1 MKRFFAYVC
10 LEFFKN
16 RPTKLACVNPAIIE
30 LFNDRDLLQAN
41 EKNSSKEKAE
51 QELKQAEEFRLKSL
65 ETPRQTS
72 QRNGAE
78 SSQPT
83 GGKRRKLDDGM
94 DFLKEK
100 YKHEAELRQAELDL
114 RKQEL
119 DKRRLES
126 QRMQALRLQQQ
137 QQTTELMKQSHEM
150 NKLFMQHILKK

>member
-1 MKRFFAYVC
+1 M
-10 LEFFKN
+10 
-16 RPTKLACVNPAIIE
+16 TDIIE

-72 QRNGAE
+72 HGTE

-119 DKRRLES
+119 DERRLES
-126 QRMQALRLQQQ
+126 QRMQALMLQQQ
-137 QQTTELMKQSHEM
+137 QQTTELLKRSHEM
-150 NKLFMQHILKK
+150 NKLLMQHILKK